1 MKTLLPFC
9 LFLLLVSVAGAHEGH
24 SHVPSERKK
33 DEIVR
38 LNTEPAEQRLVMFQN
53 AQQAPTPELAKLFT
67 PFQKTV
73 KVRFDRNYLFVES
86 NGMPAHPM
94 MVGITAWQQQVPLP
108 QAYAGENA
116 WRIPL
121 HPVPAKNPMSTKE
134 HFFRGA
140 IALAANGVPIFNPI
154 KNDGKTDT
162 MKAGELDQ
170 WGGHCGRA
178 DDYHY
183 HVAPVHLEKIV
194 GAGKPVAVALDGY
207 PIYGYNDPNGKPPT
221 DLDWLNGHKG
231 PDGKYHYHATKT
243 FPYLNGGFY
252 GEVVEQNG
260 QVEPQPRARP
270 LRPTLSGLKAAKITG
285 FENPKPDS
293 YVVIYDV
300 NGDRRSV
307 RYTVADDGSTTF
319 NFVSRQGTTTET
331 YTPRQGGEGGD
342 AGRRNG
348 APSSEEKRPPRRDQ
362 PVGEREG
369 RRGGQPEQRGSGQSQ
384 GGGVARQGGGG
395 NPIMRALDA
404 NRDGILD
411 KAEIQKAAAALQT
424 LDQNRDGR
432 LTSDE
437 LRGTGG
443 QRGQNDREQGDRP
456 QRDRGQGDRRQGDRP
471 QRGGRQGNDRPN
483 QAGGPRGLQPGDG
496 PRQPWILVHA
506 SEIDLNKD
514 DIISRDEIVGETDQ
528 AFGGY
533 DTDQNDELSD
543 SELNAKGNVRSAM
556 GGFLRGHAKELDR
569 NNDGVLTRKE
579 VVDNATK
586 MFAKIDSNT
595 DGKITQVELEA
606 SRRTSI
612 LPGDLSGARQ
622 DLRSTGT
629 TAESIDDFR
638 YPAAKAS
645 LPASRDT
652 GYHTQPN
659 FVFILI
665 DDMGWRDTGFSG
677 NKFIETP
684 NTDQIAREGIVFSQ
698 AYASAPNCAPS
709 RACIMSGQYPPRHGI
724 YTVVDERHAPGSPHH
739 KITAAHSRDTMD
751 TEVVTIAECLKD
763 AGYATAAFGM
773 WNLGRGQS
781 GPSTATD
788 QGFDFYK
795 KPRDLGFGQR
805 AYFDQD
811 GEFITDVFT
820 DHGIEFIE
828 NNKNRPF
835 FLYLPYH
842 AIHAPL
848 EPKDELV
855 AKYERKARET
865 RNRNADPVYAAMI
878 DAVDQNVGRIMD
890 TLTRLKLDDNTMV
903 IFTSDNGGIPQF
915 VAPLNGSKGA
925 LYEGGIRVPACVW
938 WSGIRNAGRTCDTP
952 ILGMDFYPTMLD
964 AANAS
969 RPKQTLDGVSFLP
982 VLQNTGEVERDA
994 VFWHFPSYVGRGKP
1008 SSAIRMGDWKLIEQ
1022 YEDRSLELY
1031 NLAEDVGESRN
1042 LANVNQ
1048 AKSNE
1053 LFARLTSWQKE
1064 TSAAIPS
1071 PSNPN
1076 YDPTA
1081 SRDRRKGGQ
1090 KGGGQNPGQNR

>member
-1 MKTLLPFC
+1 MKTLLPVC
-9 LFLLLVSVAGAHEGH
+9 LVLLLVSVADAHEGH
-24 SHVPSERKK
+24 SHVPSERKRG
-33 DEIVR
+33 EIVR

-53 AQQAPTPELAKLFT
+53 APQSPTPELAKLFT

-73 KVRFDRNYLFVES
+73 KVRFDQNYLFVES

-108 QAYAGENA
+108 QAYVGENA

-140 IALAANGVPIFNPI
+140 IALAVNGVPIFNPI

-221 DLDWLNGHKG
+221 DLDSLNGHKG

-260 QVEPQPRARP
+260 QVDPQPRARP
-270 LRPTLSGLKAAKITG
+270 LRPSLSGLKGAKITG

-293 YVVIYDV
+293 YVVLYDV
-300 NGDRRSV
+300 NGNKRSV
-307 RYTVADDGSTTF
+307 QYSVADDGSATF
-319 NFVSRQGTTTET
+319 NFVSQQGTTTKK

-348 APSSEEKRPPRRDQ
+348 APSPEEKRPPRANQ
-362 PVGEREG
+362 TAGER
-369 RRGGQPEQRGSGQSQ
+369 RNGQPRQRGSGQGQ
-384 GGGVARQGGGG
+384 GGGGARQGGGG
-395 NPIMRALDA
+395 NPLLRALDA
-404 NRDGILD
+404 NRDGMLD
-411 KAEIQKAAAALQT
+411 EAEIQKAAAALQS
-424 LDQNRDGR
+424 LDRNRDGR

-443 QRGQNDREQGDRP
+443 QRGQNRREQVDRP
-456 QRDRGQGDRRQGDRP
+456 QRDRGQGGRTQGDRP
-471 QRGGRQGNDRPN
+471 QRGGRQGNDRQN
-483 QAGGPRGLQPGDG
+483 QAGGPRGPQPGDG

-506 SEIDLNKD
+506 AEIDLNKD
-514 DIISRDEIVGETDQ
+514 DIISRDEIVGEADQ
-528 AFGGY
+528 VFGSY

-569 NNDGVLTRKE
+569 DNDGVLTRKE

-586 MFAKIDSNT
+586 MFLKIDSNA
-595 DGKITQVELEA
+595 DGKITKTELEA
-606 SRRTSI
+606 SRRTGNVQQS
-612 LPGDLSGARQ
+612 DSSGLDTATSSKPEAT
-622 DLRSTGT
+622 DGATTPTAKGFVTSST
-629 TAESIDDFR
+629 TA
-638 YPAAKAS
+638 
-645 LPASRDT
+645 
-652 GYHTQPN
+652 QPN

-665 DDMGWRDTGFSG
+665 DDMGWRDMGFSG

-684 NTDQIAREGIVFSQ
+684 NTDQIAREGIIFSQ

-724 YTVVDERHAPGSPHH
+724 YTVVDERHAPGSAHH
-739 KITAAHSRDTMD
+739 KITAAHSNDTMD
-751 TEVVTIAECLKD
+751 TEVFTIAECLKE

-781 GPSTATD
+781 GPSTATG

-795 KPRDLGFGQR
+795 KPRDLGFDQR

-820 DHGIEFIE
+820 NHGIEFIE
-828 NNKNRPF
+828 NNKDRPF

-842 AIHAPL
+842 AIHAPF
-848 EPKDELV
+848 EPKSELV
-855 AKYERKARET
+855 EKYERKARET
-865 RNRNADPVYAAMI
+865 RNRNADPAYAAMI

-890 TLTRLKLDDNTMV
+890 TLKRLKLDDNTMV

-938 WSGIRNAGRTCDTP
+938 WSGIRNAGRTCDAP

-1008 SSAIRMGDWKLIEQ
+1008 SSAIRMGDWKLIEH
-1022 YEDRSLELY
+1022 YEDRSLELF

-1048 AKSNE
+1048 AKANE
-1053 LFARLTSWQKE
+1053 LYARLTSWQKE

-1081 SRDRRKGGQ
+1081 GRERQKRGQ
-1090 KGGGQNPGQNR
+1090 KGGGQNPGQKR

>member
-1 MKTLLPFC
+1 MMKTLPFVC
-9 LFLLLVSVAGAHEGH
+9 LSLLLATVADAHEGH
-24 SHVPSERKK
+24 SHAPSEMKK
-33 DEIVR
+33 EEIVR
-38 LNTEPAEQRLVMFQN
+38 LNTEPAQQRLVVFQDTKE
-53 AQQAPTPELAKLFT
+53 APAPELAKLFT
-67 PFQKTV
+67 PFQETV
-73 KVRFDRNYLFVES
+73 KVRFDRHYLFVES

-94 MVGITAWQQQVPLP
+94 MIGIKAWQQQVPLP
-108 QAYAGENA
+108 QSYAGENA

-121 HPVPAKNPMSTKE
+121 HPVPATNPMSTKE

-140 IALAANGVPIFNPI
+140 IALAVNGVPIFNPI

-162 MKAGELDQ
+162 LEAGELDQ

-183 HVAPVHLEKIV
+183 HVAPVHLEKTV
-194 GAGKPVAVALDGY
+194 GAGNPVAVALDGY
-207 PIYGYNDPNGKPPT
+207 PIYGYNDPNSKPPT

-231 PDGKYHYHATKT
+231 SDGKYHYHATQT

-260 QVEPQPRARP
+260 QVDPQPRARP
-270 LRPTLSGLKAAKITG
+270 MRPSLSGLKGAKITG

-300 NGDRRSV
+300 NGDKRSV
-307 RYTVADDGSTTF
+307 RYTVADDGSATF
-319 NFVSRQGTTTET
+319 SFVSQQGTTTET
-331 YTPRQGGEGGD
+331 YTPRQRGERGD
-342 AGRRNG
+342 AVRRNG
-348 APSSEEKRPPRRDQ
+348 APSPEEKRPTRGEQ
-362 PVGEREG
+362 PAGDRGGE
-369 RRGGQPEQRGSGQSQ
+369 RRGGQGQPGQ
-384 GGGVARQGGGG
+384 GGARRGDGPSQGGGG
-395 NPIMRALDA
+395 NPILKALDV
-404 NRDGILD
+404 NRDGIVD
-411 KAEIQKAAAALQT
+411 KAEIQKAATALLT
-424 LDQNRDGR
+424 LDKNRDGQ
-432 LTSDE
+432 LTSEE

-443 QRGQNDREQGDRP
+443 QRGQDNLPQAGRRQGDR
-456 QRDRGQGDRRQGDRP
+456 GQGDRP
-471 QRGGRQGNDRPN
+471 QRGGRQGNGRPN
-483 QAGGPRGLQPGDG
+483 QAGGPRGPQPGDG
-496 PRQPWILVHA
+496 PRQPWIIVHA
-506 SEIDLNKD
+506 AEIDLNKD
-514 DIISRDEIVGETDQ
+514 NIISRDELVGESEK

-533 DTDQNDELSD
+533 DTDQNEELSD
-543 SELNAKGNVRSAM
+543 SELRVKGNVRSAM
-556 GGFLRGHAKELDR
+556 GGFLRGHAKELDH

-586 MFAKIDSNT
+586 MFAKIDSNA
-595 DGKITQVELEA
+595 DGKITRTELEA
-606 SRRTSI
+606 SQRTGSAQQSDSRVVDEVTS
-612 LPGDLSGARQ
+612 PKPEATDEANNEAADGATSPEAKGSVTS
-622 DLRSTGT
+622 STT
-629 TAESIDDFR
+629 D
-638 YPAAKAS
+638 
-645 LPASRDT
+645 
-652 GYHTQPN
+652 QPN
-659 FVFILI
+659 FVFFLI
-665 DDMGWRDTGFSG
+665 DDMGWCDMGFSG

-684 NTDQIAREGIVFSQ
+684 NTDRIAREGIIFSQ

-724 YTVVDERHAPGSPHH
+724 YTVVDERHAPGSAHH
-739 KITAAHSRDTMD
+739 KITAAHSSDTMD

-781 GPSTATD
+781 GPSTATG
-788 QGFDFYK
+788 QGFDSYK
-795 KPRDLGFGQR
+795 KPRDLGFDQR

-820 DHGIEFIE
+820 NHGIDFIE
-828 NNKNRPF
+828 NNKDRPF

-842 AIHAPL
+842 AIHAPF
-848 EPKDELV
+848 EPKADLV
-855 AKYERKARET
+855 AKYERKARAM
-865 RNRNADPVYAAMI
+865 RNRNADPIYAAMI
-878 DAVDQNVGRIMD
+878 DAVDHNVGRIMD
-890 TLTRLKLDDNTMV
+890 TLKRLKLDDKTMV
-903 IFTSDNGGIPQF
+903 IFTSDNGGVPQF

-964 AANAS
+964 AANVS

-982 VLQNTGEVERDA
+982 VLQDTGEVKRDA

-1008 SSAIRMGDWKLIEQ
+1008 SSAIRMGDWKLIEH
-1022 YEDRSLELY
+1022 YEDQSLELY

-1042 LANVNQ
+1042 LATVNQ
-1048 AKSNE
+1048 AKANE
-1053 LFARLTSWQKE
+1053 LYTRLTSWQKE

-1081 SRDRRKGGQ
+1081 SRNRRNRGQ
-1090 KGGGQNPGQNR
+1090 KGVRQNPRKNR